1 MGELIEYLRTKF
13 DEIIIDAP
21 PVGLVTD
28 AQILAEFA
36 DITIYIVRHGVTLK
50 AQLAQLDTIYRQHK
64 FPRINLILN
73 GVQVGGS
80 YGYGYGYGYYSDDDQ
95 KGNFSIKGI
104 FKEVFKRF

>member
-1 MGELIEYLRTKF
+1 MRTKY

-36 DITIYIVRHGVTLK
+36 DTTIYIVRHGVTLK
-50 AQLAQLDTIYRQHK
+50 SQLAQFDAIYRQNK
-64 FPRINLILN
+64 FPRLNLILN

-80 YGYGYGYGYYSDDDQ
+80 YGYGYGYGYGYYSDDHEKDAFSV
-95 KGNFSIKGI
+95 KGV